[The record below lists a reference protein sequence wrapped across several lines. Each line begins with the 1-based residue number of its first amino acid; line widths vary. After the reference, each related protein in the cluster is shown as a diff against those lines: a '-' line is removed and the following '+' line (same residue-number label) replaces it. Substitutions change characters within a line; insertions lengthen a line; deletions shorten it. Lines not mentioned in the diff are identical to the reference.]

1 LIQLVKAYNAKE
13 ANLATRARFLSKR
26 HSDETDN
33 HVKGQRKLVQ
43 HSNNAFKAPVASS
56 SSAPSFLDAM
66 RKKSSQVSSSTRAAS
81 STSNISPSHQ
91 RDLLRK
97 TEEAD
102 INDSCSDSNP
112 TLVVGGAIVS
122 GSLEGAQSYPA
133 ESCAA
138 PSGNAG
144 LWCK

>member
-1 LIQLVKAYNAKE
+1 
-13 ANLATRARFLSKR
+13 LSKR
-26 HSDETDN
+26 HTDEADN
-33 HVKGQRKLVQ
+33 HVKGQRKLAH
-43 HSNNAFKAPVASS
+43 HSNKAFKTSSSSS
-56 SSAPSFLDAM
+56 SSAQSFLDAM
-66 RKKSSQVSSSTRAAS
+66 RNKSSQVSSTNRAAS

-91 RDLLRK
+91 QHTLRK
-97 TEEAD
+97 TAESV
-102 INDSCSDSNP
+102 INDSCSYSNP
-112 TLVVGGAIVS
+112 ALLVGGAMVT